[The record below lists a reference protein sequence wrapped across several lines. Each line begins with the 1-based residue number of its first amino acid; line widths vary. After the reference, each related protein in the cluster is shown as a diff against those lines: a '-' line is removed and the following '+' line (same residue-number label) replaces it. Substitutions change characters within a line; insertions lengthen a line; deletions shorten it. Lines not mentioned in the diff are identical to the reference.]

1 MVDLTEL
8 TDGVKNLHGSEG
20 PACVYEMR
28 IRARFC
34 PFNNLSGPAKLHV
47 RFWKKKTMSVST
59 F

>member
-8 TDGVKNLHGSEG
+8 TDQVKNLHGSEG

-47 RFWKKKTMSVST
+47 RFWKKKKMSVST